1 MRTPF
6 SLSSVVLASALMLAL
21 LEGGCATN
29 SGERTAAASPLKNVA
44 KFAGFATESREPA
57 DFVKA
62 SRGQSLDFTPVGVA
76 PAPPKNKKKPLSPAE
91 LKVLEEALDAVRL
104 KNEGAAGVP

>member
-21 LEGGCATN
+21 LGGGCATDG
-29 SGERTAAASPLKNVA
+29 SERTAAASPLKNVA
-44 KFAGFATESREPA
+44 KLAGFATEPREPA

-62 SRGQSLDFTPVGVA
+62 SRDQSLDFTPVGVT
-76 PAPPKNKKKPLSPAE
+76 PAPPKNKKKPLTPAE
-91 LKVLEEALDAVRL
+91 LKALEDALEAVRV